1 VFAVARRMTGY
12 VYEAGGDIIICCPS
26 SCHGKIVGSLR
37 QVWHCQ
43 LSSLFKGRS
52 AGSEARLHDS
62 TTLRSHAHR
71 DGDGRTK
78 SPLARLGIGF
88 AESHA
93 APHERALGSCGSL
106 LSAASNA
113 QHPPARSSNPVFL
126 YDIAQRSETRAS
138 PYNTFTSAKE
148 SPYQPASLYS
158 LFVSAKVR
166 AGSISYQVAMDDHVF
181 IEQLPRGM

>member
-1 VFAVARRMTGY
+1 MGRSLDRCGRFGTV
-12 VYEAGGDIIICCPS
+12 S
-26 SCHGKIVGSLR
+26 SA
-37 QVWHCQ
+37 
-43 LSSLFKGRS
+43 LSSRVDQQAAKP
-52 AGSEARLHDS
+52 DS
-62 TTLRSHAHR
+62 TTRPRCAR
-71 DGDGRTK
+71 MRIEMEMDGPRL
-78 SPLARLGIGF
+78 LARLGIGF